1 MEVLIKLIQRD
12 DIVKRNLSV
21 NILYNLICRNYQN
34 KGTIF
39 QISKAVYWNKTHAPL
54 NTSSFLT
61 FTSIS
66 YILNF
71 STSDKSIQWTR
82 CNHSKN

>member
-34 KGTIF
+34 KGELRLAIVVTYSIENR
-39 QISKAVYWNKTHAPL
+39 SLLRTHG
-54 NTSSFLT
+54 
-61 FTSIS
+61 SIE
-66 YILNF
+66 I
-71 STSDKSIQWTR
+71 TR
-82 CNHSKN
+82 I

>member
-34 KGTIF
+34 KGKIF
-39 QISKAVYWNKTHAPL
+39 IFLYLIKLFNNLFEYQILKYFF
-54 NTSSFLT
+54 NTF
-61 FTSIS
+61 
-66 YILNF
+66 
-71 STSDKSIQWTR
+71 
-82 CNHSKN
+82 

>member
-34 KGTIF
+34 KGKIWLYLFEYLDKYVERIRAHLIEIF
-39 QISKAVYWNKTHAPL
+39 NFTNLSYTGGTLSAKPLSAKKT
-54 NTSSFLT
+54 T
-61 FTSIS
+61 
-66 YILNF
+66 
-71 STSDKSIQWTR
+71 
-82 CNHSKN
+82 

>member
-39 QISKAVYWNKTHAPL
+39 QIRKA
-54 NTSSFLT
+54 
-61 FTSIS
+61 
-66 YILNF
+66 ILE
-71 STSDKSIQWTR
+71 
-82 CNHSKN
+82 